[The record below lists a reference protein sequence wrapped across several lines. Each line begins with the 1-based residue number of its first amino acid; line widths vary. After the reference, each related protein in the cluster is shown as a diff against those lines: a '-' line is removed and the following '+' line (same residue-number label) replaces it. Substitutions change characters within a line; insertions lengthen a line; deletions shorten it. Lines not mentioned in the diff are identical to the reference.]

1 MPFPSPGELRDPGIE
16 PEAPVL
22 AYGFFTA
29 APPGKPLILLRVLQ
43 IPLPSNFIPYVGICG
58 AQQCS
63 GGAAETNGNPTN
75 TIIRIWSTHSLCF
88 LASCSPPCGAAVAR
102 FLAFVLV
109 AAAITAAL
117 PPSLARAMSAHAELD
132 FPWPHR
138 LLFSLLS
145 PPTADGR
152 AGGAWRVRPLP
163 PPQAGRRMRV
173 RIWKPQPLLAQV
185 EEV

>member
-1 MPFPSPGELRDPGIE
+1 MDCRHPGSSPWDFPRQEFWSGLPFPSPGELRDPGIE

-22 AYGFFTA
+22 TYGFFTA

-43 IPLPSNFIPYVGICG
+43 IPLPSNFIPYIGICG

-88 LASCSPPCGAAVAR
+88 LASCSPPRGAAVAH

-109 AAAITAAL
+109 AAAINCC
-117 PPSLARAMSAHAELD
+117 SSSI
-132 FPWPHR
+132 PWPA
-138 LLFSLLS
+138 
-145 PPTADGR
+145 PC
-152 AGGAWRVRPLP
+152 
-163 PPQAGRRMRV
+163 RRMLSLTSHGRTGFSSHCCL
-173 RIWKPQPLLAQV
+173 PLLQMGRLGV
-185 EEV
+185 PGE